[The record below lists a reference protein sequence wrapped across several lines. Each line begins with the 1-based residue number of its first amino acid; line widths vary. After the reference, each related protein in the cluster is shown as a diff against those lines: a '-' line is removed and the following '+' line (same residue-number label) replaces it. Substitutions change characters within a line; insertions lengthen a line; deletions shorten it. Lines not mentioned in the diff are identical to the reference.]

1 MAPGCLQFQLP
12 VQPVGLA
19 QPVTLKE
26 QLLWLSQSRSNEMIK
41 KIKMSELSEFDPSK
55 YLDDDEALRFSS
67 SGMKDCQY
75 SHRERHWIP
84 AFAGSEW
91 GIRIVCDPPTQ
102 QSSHAGDDDF

>member
-1 MAPGCLQFQLP
+1 
-12 VQPVGLA
+12 
-19 QPVTLKE
+19 
-26 QLLWLSQSRSNEMIK
+26 MIK

-84 AFAGSEW
+84 AFAGMT
-91 GIRIVCDPPTQ
+91 IFRPTAFQ
-102 QSSHAGDDDF
+102 TSSRRKPGSSVFVLFTGTRLLVGKSVI